1 MIPIK
6 KSHEIA
12 GMRHACEV
20 SAAVLDEVSL
30 HVAEG
35 ISTWE
40 LNEITRDVMDK
51 YCAESTAFGYKS
63 GTKIFPGYGCFSVND
78 EIVHGIP
85 SKEKILKNGDIISVD
100 LAMRVDGFVGDNT
113 RTIMIGSISQD
124 AINLIQGTE
133 EALWAG
139 INNAIPGNKV
149 GDISAAIQRVAM
161 EYNLGIVK
169 EFVGHGIGREMHEPP
184 EIPNYGIAHKGQLLK
199 AGMTLAI
206 EPMLTLGSAKIKM
219 DPDGWTVRTADG
231 RLAAHIEHTI
241 LITKNGP
248 EVLTLLKK

>member
-6 KSHEIA
+6 KAKEIREMRRACEIA
-12 GMRHACEV
+12 AV
-20 SAAVLDEVSL
+20 VLDEVCL
-30 HVAEG
+30 RVEEG
-35 ISTWE
+35 MSTYD
-40 LNEITRDVMDK
+40 LNEITRERMEF
-51 YCAESTAFGYKS
+51 YCAESTSFGYKS

-78 EIVHGIP
+78 EIVHGTP
-85 SKEKILKNGDIISVD
+85 SKEKILKNGDIISID
-100 LAMRVDGFVGDNT
+100 LAMRVDDFVGDNT
-113 RTIMIGSISQD
+113 RTMMVGEVSPD
-124 AINLIQGTE
+124 VVHLIQGTE

-139 INNAIPGNKV
+139 INNALPGNKV

-169 EFVGHGIGREMHEPP
+169 EFVGHGIGRDMHEPP
-184 EIPNYGIAHKGQLLK
+184 EIPNYGIAHTGQILK

-206 EPMLTLGSAKIKM
+206 EPMLTLGSPKIKM

-231 RLAAHIEHTI
+231 SLAAHSEHTI